1 MQSGPAST
9 TIEDLLKAI
18 EDGNT
23 EMVIDLLNG
32 NRQIKIDEKASG
44 ETLFSAYGWG
54 AIHIATAN
62 WDIGSIEA
70 LIKYRANVDLP
81 DLYKNTALHQAS
93 TSDRADIV
101 NVLLK
106 AGANINLA
114 DQDHNTALHFA
125 SELGHNEVVKALID
139 KGANT
144 ELENK
149 KGQTPLQVVVKEISK
164 RPRHLITAKL
174 LLEKGADLEKIG
186 KEHELYPLLK
196 VIQKLSN
203 DEIKVIDDHHNIIK
217 KLSDDEVGVMGKNII
232 NLIDEVEDL
241 SLIGKG
247 TKFEPIKNIIDK
259 LSKDEITVI
268 FNHYE
273 ILKKL
278 PNDEITVIGNH
289 LDHFKTISDYLS
301 EMNLQKTS
309 PILRVPSATKVDKTN
324 SRSQT

>member
-1 MQSGPAST
+1 MQSGSAST

-23 EMVIDLLNG
+23 EMVINLI
-32 NRQIKIDEKASG
+32 NRNPQINLDEKASG

-54 AIHIATAN
+54 AIHIGTAN
-62 WDIGSIEA
+62 GDIGSIEA
-70 LIKYRANVDLP
+70 LIKYGANVDLP
-81 DLYKNTALHQAS
+81 DLYNNTALHQAS
-93 TSDRADIV
+93 TSGRADLV
-101 NVLLK
+101 NVLLE
-106 AGANINLA
+106 AGANFNLV

-125 SELGHNEVVKALID
+125 SELGHNEVVKALIG

-144 ELENK
+144 ELANK
-149 KGQTPLQVVVKEISK
+149 KGQTPLQVAVKEISK
-164 RPRHLITAKL
+164 HPKHLITAKL
-174 LLEKGADLEKIG
+174 LLKKGADLEKIG
-186 KEHELYPLLK
+186 KKNELYPLLK

-203 DEIKVIDDHHNIIK
+203 DEIKAIDDHHNIIK
-217 KLSDDEVGVMGKNII
+217 KLSDDEIDVMGKNII

-247 TKFEPIKNIIDK
+247 TKFDPLKNIIDK

-278 PNDEITVIGNH
+278 PYNEIKVIGEH

-301 EMNLQKTS
+301 EMNLQKPRTN
-309 PILRVPSATKVDKTN
+309 LRASTATEVEKRN
-324 SRSQT
+324 SRSRT